1 MNCELRMMN
10 GNDLATPHPLQ
21 PYWDL
26 TLAGVRADALRIAL
40 EWKLFDLLQ
49 VPTTAPT
56 IARQLQL
63 NPVNTGYWLE
73 ALWSMALLTRDEQQ
87 PPHYHNTEVARDY
100 LCSDE
105 PDYCGDAW
113 TFRLRGLRHFGGQ
126 LGDQV
131 RVGQPS
137 GQAPNVATTIDNW
150 TAAARLQLAQEQRAV
165 TVEVALRLMSRIS
178 EFADARRFLDLGGGP
193 GLVAIALVR
202 DNPLLCGEV
211 FDFPQTVSV
220 AAENIRKAGLEHC
233 LTVRGG
239 DLASDPIGEGYDLIW
254 CSSVLHFVP
263 DLVAILKKIHAALRP
278 GGVLVSA
285 HAEIPQDPELARR
298 VMPYYLSMQMLGR
311 QVTHAGGLVDA
322 LVQVGFVD
330 IDHYPEVAFAVAPV
344 AVQVAR
350 RSCP

>member
-1 MNCELRMMN
+1 MMN
-10 GNDLATPHPLQ
+10 GSDLATPHPLQ

-40 EWKLFDLLQ
+40 EWKLFNLLQ
-49 VPTTAPT
+49 VPVTAQT

-63 NPVNTGYWLE
+63 DPVNTGYWLE
-73 ALWSMALLTRDEQQ
+73 ALWSMALLVRDQQQ
-87 PPHYHNTEVARDY
+87 PPRYHNAAVAHDY
-100 LCSDE
+100 LRAE
-105 PDYCGDAW
+105 APDYCGDAW

-131 RVGQPS
+131 RAGQPS
-137 GQAPNVATTIDNW
+137 GQAPNVATTIENW

-165 TVEVALRLMSRIS
+165 TVEVALRLMAGIP
-178 EFADARRFLDLGGGP
+178 EFVHARRFLDLGGGP
-193 GLVAIALVR
+193 GLVAIALAR
-202 DNPLLCGEV
+202 DNPMLSGEV

-220 AAENIRKAGLEHC
+220 AAENIHKAGLQQR
-233 LTVRGG
+233 LGVRGG
-239 DLASDPIGEGYDLIW
+239 DLANDDIGEGYDLIW

-263 DLVAILKKIHAALRP
+263 DLAASLKKIHAALRP

-285 HAEIPQDPELARR
+285 HAEVPLDPELARR

-311 QVTHAGGLVDA
+311 QVTHAGGLADA
-322 LVQVGFVD
+322 LTQAGFVD

-350 RSCP
+350 RSHP